1 MFPSSD
7 RVFRRLA
14 EDARQSERNRIA
26 ALNKIERPS
35 LSMLRRLL
43 LAGSPPRL
51 RFRAGELYE
60 IAIARRDLSIAAR
73 KDVSNNATK

>member
-14 EDARQSERNRIA
+14 EDSRQSERNRLA

-43 LAGSPPRL
+43 HASSPPRL

-60 IAIARRDLSIAAR
+60 IAIARRDLSRSASKEITN
-73 KDVSNNATK
+73 VTT